1 MLTNRS
7 RVWRQRHLITAPVLA
22 AITAFG
28 GHGIVRVLPGDTL
41 WGLARTHHSSVA
53 ALQQANGLHS
63 DLIYAGALLRVP
75 SQPPGIPAGP
85 AASHDVPYRVG
96 IGDYL
101 IRIAD
106 RFKVSP
112 QSIATRNR
120 LPASRNV
127 ILGSTLL
134 IPVTGAAAAAS
145 RYPLSTPPSRYPLST
160 TDSATR
166 SRAVLAGRR
175 HPSKAYVQATI
186 RRAAARLGVDPSLAL
201 AVGYQES
208 GFQQHVVSPANAIG
222 TMQVL
227 PSTASWLSTDVV
239 GRRLNL
245 YDTADNVTAGVSLL
259 HLLLRTQST
268 PNAVAAYYQ
277 GAGSLHRYGMY
288 PETKAYVRSVLGLR
302 ARFH

>member
-1 MLTNRS
+1 MLTNSS
-7 RVWRQRHLITAPVLA
+7 RVWRQRHVFAAPVLA
-22 AITAFG
+22 AITAVG
-28 GHGIVRVLPGDTL
+28 TPGIVRVLPGDTL

-75 SQPPGIPAGP
+75 GQPADTPARP
-85 AASHDVPYRVG
+85 AASHDVAYRVG
-96 IGDYL
+96 TGDYL

-112 QSIATRNR
+112 QAIATRNR

-134 IPVTGAAAAAS
+134 IPVTGAAA
-145 RYPLSTPPSRYPLST
+145 PPTRYPLST
-160 TDSATR
+160 TASAAR

-201 AVGYQES
+201 AVSYQES

-227 PSTASWLSTDVV
+227 PSTARWLSTDVV

-277 GAGSLHRYGMY
+277 GAGSLHRHGMY